1 MAGFKY
7 NGVDAIEASLAQLAS
22 LPDSARWDILS
33 AGAAVIRRFQE
44 KQLGAEF
51 RRRTGQLFGSISVKR
66 KGSGEDMAAQILPTG
81 KRKKASTGK
90 RIYRGRSNGSY
101 QGTNAE
107 VAYILEY
114 GSPRIP
120 ASHWMEKA
128 NEASEPEMMQAMA
141 AAWDDYLKT
150 INL

>member
-22 LPDSARWDILS
+22 LPDSARWGILS
-33 AGAAVIRRFQE
+33 AGAAVVQRFQ
-44 KQLGAEF
+44 QRQISAEF
-51 RRRTGQLFGSISVKR
+51 KRRTGQLFGSISVKR
-66 KGSGEDMAAQILPTG
+66 KGSGEEMAAQILPTG
-81 KRKKASTGK
+81 ERKRASTGK
-90 RIYRGRSNGSY
+90 RSYRGRSNGSY

-128 NEASEPEMMQAMA
+128 NELAEPEMMQAEA
-141 AAWDDYLKT
+141 AAWDEYLKS

>member
-7 NGVDAIEASLAQLAS
+7 NGIDAIEASLTQLAT
-22 LPDSARWDILS
+22 LPDSARWSILS
-33 AGAAVIRRFQE
+33 AGAAVVQRFQ
-44 KQLGAEF
+44 QRQIGAEF
-51 RRRTGQLFGSISVKR
+51 KRRTGQLFGSISVKR
-66 KGSGEDMAAQILPTG
+66 KGSGEAMAAQILPTG
-81 KRKKASTGK
+81 NRKRASTG
-90 RIYRGRSNGSY
+90 RRSYRGRSNGSY

-128 NEASEPEMMQAMA
+128 NEQAEPEMMRAEA
-141 AAWDDYLKT
+141 AAWDEYLKS